1 MNDPLNGR
9 LNSVKGYKTQGERL
23 ALELAE
29 NERKR
34 KKIRKLLL
42 MFVPIVVIG
51 LIYLITYL
59 VVYYVL

>member
-34 KKIRKLLL
+34 KKIRKLLFAL
-42 MFVPIVVIG
+42 PVIIALLG
-51 LIYLITYL
+51 LILYILMNI
-59 VVYYVL
+59 